1 MKKLHLTF
9 LNSEGKKHKLIP
21 KMAAEDLTAEQVRD
35 AMDQLVALDIF
46 ENGKVMLFQETATA
60 KYVETIDTP
69 LF

>member
-9 LNSEGKKHKLIP
+9 SNAKGRKHKLIP
-21 KMAAEDLTAEQVRD
+21 KHSAEDLDAETVKLAMQEIVD
-35 AMDQLVALDIF
+35 AGIF
-46 ENGKVMLFQETATA
+46 EKEDIGLFQEVVSA